1 MNTPLRRRRKFL
13 RGAAEGDGMKQEEVR
28 RDKAKR
34 LRYKKAAASGL
45 TTWEMQET

>member
-1 MNTPLRRRRKFL
+1 
-13 RGAAEGDGMKQEEVR
+13 MKQEEVR

-34 LRYKKAAASGL
+34 LRYKKAAVSGL